1 MASYIITIPFLK
13 KPFQDLKHPQ
23 RSYAMENAMNL
34 QIALPNGQQHIGNL
48 FAVLGGIHKPCGWT
62 WQGGCQM
69 SILLHK
75 PYLVKL
81 STKGSKKCPKICPHG
96 I

>member
-1 MASYIITIPFLK
+1 MQNIINFMASYIITIPFLK

-48 FAVLGGIHKPCGWT
+48 YLQYYSRVPNNRGLGIN
-62 WQGGCQM
+62 
-69 SILLHK
+69 
-75 PYLVKL
+75 V
-81 STKGSKKCPKICPHG
+81 
-96 I
+96 